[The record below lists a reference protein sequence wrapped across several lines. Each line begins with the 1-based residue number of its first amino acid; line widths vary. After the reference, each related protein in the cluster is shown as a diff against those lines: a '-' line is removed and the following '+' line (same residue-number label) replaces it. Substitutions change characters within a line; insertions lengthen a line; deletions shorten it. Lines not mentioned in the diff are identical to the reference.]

1 MISLKTLWQFSRP
14 HTIIG
19 SICSI
24 TTLYIL
30 ANIGNE
36 FMAHFTTLLLTLIAG
51 IACNIFIV
59 GLNQIIDVDLDRINK
74 PYLPIAA
81 GRLKMAQAQRIIF
94 FSLFISVA
102 IGFFTSWV
110 LGVMICM
117 IHVIGIAYSVP
128 PIQLK
133 KHHLPAAI
141 CITLVRGLIVNI
153 GMFVHFRYCIYKIDI
168 TQQLPHYI
176 WPLTFFIIAFSIAI
190 AWFKDLPDTDGDS
203 SFNIKTL
210 AILYSKKTALWGGSI
225 IVLLA
230 YVYAIIWSIQNSIH
244 FLSIAHSITILLFCV
259 NLFYVKLNEH
269 HSIKKFYLRFWVFF
283 FGEYI
288 FFAVW
293 ALSN

>member
-30 ANIGNE
+30 ATIGNE
-36 FMAHFTTLLLTLIAG
+36 FMKHFYTLLLTIVAG

-59 GLNQIIDVDLDRINK
+59 GLNQIVDVDLDRINK

-81 GRLKMAQAQRIIF
+81 GKLKMAQAQRIIF
-94 FSLFISVA
+94 LSFFISIA
-102 IGFFTSWV
+102 IGFLTSWV
-110 LGVMICM
+110 LGIMICI
-117 IHVIGIAYSVP
+117 IHIIGIAYSVP

-133 KHHLPAAI
+133 KHHLPAAV

-153 GMFVHFRYCIYKIDI
+153 GMFVHFRYCIYGTSI
-168 TQQLPHYI
+168 TQNLPAYI

-190 AWFKDLPDTDGDS
+190 AWFKDLPDTEGDS
-203 SFNIKTL
+203 SYNIKTL

-230 YVYAIIWSIQNSIH
+230 YLYAIIWSIQNSIE
-244 FLSIAHSITILLFCV
+244 FLSIAHSIAVVLFCV
-259 NLFYVKLNEH
+259 NLFYVKLSEH
-269 HSIKKFYLRFWVFF
+269 QSIKKFYLRFWIFF
-283 FGEYI
+283 FAEYI
-288 FFAVW
+288 FFAIW
-293 ALSN
+293 ALSL

>member
-19 SICSI
+19 SVCSI
-24 TTLYIL
+24 ATLYIL
-30 ANIGNE
+30 ANKGNL
-36 FMAHFTTLLLTLIAG
+36 FTDHFYTLLLTLIAG

-59 GLNQIIDVDLDRINK
+59 GLNQIVDVDLDRINK

-81 GRLKMAQAQRIIF
+81 GKLKMAQAQRIILWAF
-94 FSLFISVA
+94 LISIVV
-102 IGFFTSWV
+102 GFLTSWV
-110 LGVMICM
+110 LGIMICI

-153 GMFVHFRYCIYKIDI
+153 GMFVHFRYCIYGTSI
-168 TQQLPHYI
+168 TQALPHYI

-190 AWFKDLPDTDGDS
+190 AWFKDLPDTEGDS

-210 AILYSKKTALWGGSI
+210 ALLYNRKTALVAGSSIVMAAYLYCIGWAYFQKESLLLYAHI
-225 IVLLA
+225 ILA
-230 YVYAIIWSIQNSIH
+230 
-244 FLSIAHSITILLFCV
+244 LLFCGNIFTV
-259 NLFYVKLNEH
+259 QLSKLQ
-269 HSIKKFYLRFWVFF
+269 SIKSFYMRFWVLFF
-283 FGEYI
+283 AEYI
-288 FFAVW
+288 LFTVW
-293 ALSN
+293 GLL